1 MQQLLVGALQ
11 QVQAA
16 LLQPLA
22 GAGQLLAGAPLHG
35 GRDAVGQTALQREP
49 YAQRAASAL

>member
-1 MQQLLVGALQ
+1 VQQPLVGALQ

-16 LLQPLA
+16 LLQPPA
-22 GAGQLLAGAPLHG
+22 GAGQPLEGAQLHG
-35 GRDAVGQTALQREP
+35 GRDAAGQNALQREP